1 MSYLPSY
8 LEQIQ
13 SQFKTSAQTKLDALA
28 VLESKI
34 AHAIDHGVATVK
46 NGGTIYWIGNG
57 GSAADAQHMAAE
69 LVGRYK
75 RERKAIRSK
84 ALTANTSNL
93 TAIGNDYG
101 YDMVFSR
108 QLEAFA
114 KPEDLLIAIST
125 SGNSKNIIKAVELA
139 RKVGMKVVSLTG
151 ATGGK
156 LAEISDVLLNVPSTD
171 TARIQET
178 HLLIEHIFCDL
189 IEQSVM

>member
-1 MSYLPSY
+1 MTYLQ
-8 LEQIQ
+8 EIQ
-13 SQFKTSAQTKLDALA
+13 SQFKTSAQTKLDALV
-28 VLESKI
+28 VLELKI
-34 AHAIDHGVATVK
+34 AKAIDYGVETVK
-46 NGGTIYWIGNG
+46 RGGTIYWIGNG

-101 YDMVFSR
+101 YDMVFER

-114 KPEDLLIAIST
+114 RPEDLLIAIST

-139 RKVGMKVVSLTG
+139 RRVGMKVVSLTG

-171 TARIQET
+171 TPRIQET
-178 HLLIEHIFCDL
+178 HLLIEHIFCDC

>member
-1 MSYLPSY
+1 
-8 LEQIQ
+8 
-13 SQFKTSAQTKLDALA
+13 
-28 VLESKI
+28 
-34 AHAIDHGVATVK
+34 
-46 NGGTIYWIGNG
+46 
-57 GSAADAQHMAAE
+57 MAAE

-101 YDMVFSR
+101 YDFVFER

-114 KPEDLLIAIST
+114 RPEDLLIAIST
-125 SGNSKNIIKAVELA
+125 SGNSKNVVKAVELA
-139 RKVGMKVVSLTG
+139 RRVGMKVVALTG
-151 ATGGK
+151 ASGGK

-178 HLLIEHIFCDL
+178 HLLMEHILCDCW
-189 IEQSVM
+189 EQSVMTEKCD